1 LNPETTSGND
11 LLGLVRFEA
20 RVYHN
25 AKVCGNWLL
34 REHAPGQTCFHV
46 VTMGSCLVDVP
57 GHLAT
62 TMQTGDLLFFTHEL
76 PHTMTTPSPGSGPQ
90 RHVPYHLA
98 PDEEGTGLLCAE
110 VTYRQRLSEYLLQSL
125 PPVLLIRNEPDNAWL
140 PPLLEL
146 IVLESAASR
155 LFGAG
160 ITDRLCELLFSYA
173 LSHYLARHPSE
184 HSLLSLYIH
193 PRLATVITAIH
204 QYPEAPWTLAKMA
217 QVAAQSRTSFSKSF
231 REISGWTPMQYV
243 TWWRMQLAWEQ
254 LQEGKAV
261 GAVAEATGYSSVAAF
276 CRAFK
281 ASFEVNAGS
290 VSREARRT
298 RGAYRK

>member
-1 LNPETTSGND
+1 M
-11 LLGLVRFEA
+11 LGLVRFES

-25 AKVCGNWLL
+25 AKVCGDWLL

-57 GHLAT
+57 GHFAT
-62 TMQTGDLLFFTHEL
+62 TLRTGDLLFFTHEL
-76 PHTMTTPSPGSGPQ
+76 PHTMSAIGPSSGPQ

-98 PDEEGTGLLCAE
+98 QDEAGTGLLCAE
-110 VTYRQRLSEYLLQSL
+110 VTYRQRLSEYLLHSL

-140 PPLLEL
+140 PLLLDL
-146 IVLESAASR
+146 IVLETTASR

-173 LSHYLARHPSE
+173 LSYHLACHPSK
-184 HSLLSLYIH
+184 HSLLSLYVH
-193 PRLATVITAIH
+193 PRLANVIAAIH
-204 QYPEAPWTLAKMA
+204 QSPAAPWTLAKMA
-217 QVAAQSRTSFSKSF
+217 QVAAQSRTLFSKSF
-231 REISGWTPMQYV
+231 REVSGWTPMQYV

-254 LQEGKAV
+254 LQAGKTV
-261 GAVAEATGYSSVAAF
+261 GEVAEATGYSSVAAF

-281 ASFEVNAGS
+281 ASFDTNAGT
-290 VSREARRT
+290 VSREARKV
-298 RGAYRK
+298 RGVRRK